1 MKVWWR
7 HCENYCLHKSET
19 STISLQIS
27 QTITS
32 WRNGQKEAGGAWLF
46 IRKSREWPAGTVG
59 GGPNRVPTRQ
69 TRPPYHDWYKSVSC
83 EIPMSDPSPKTIR
96 INHPTQLWKGQLSFL
111 KAGDHLY
118 GIPHLTCTKSECT
131 FVQHAIMLVAFMVFN
146 FLPVYLFQNLLWSL
160 LPIFFFVFREWI
172 FSSSIHDRLPFET
185 FSRGGW
191 GVGRWGYSKHILTNS
206 IL

>member
-1 MKVWWR
+1 MMMIAGHCPNACLPQKAGAPQWR
-7 HCENYCLHKSET
+7 FDGATARITASINRNRDNFTANFSNYHQSEKWAKS
-19 STISLQIS
+19 L
-27 QTITS
+27 
-32 WRNGQKEAGGAWLF
+32 EAGGALLS

-96 INHPTQLWKGQLSFL
+96 INHPTQPRKGQLSFL

-160 LPIFFFVFREWI
+160 LPII
-172 FSSSIHDRLPFET
+172 FLHLLWVDIFIKY
-185 FSRGGW
+185 SR
-191 GVGRWGYSKHILTNS
+191 
-206 IL
+206 